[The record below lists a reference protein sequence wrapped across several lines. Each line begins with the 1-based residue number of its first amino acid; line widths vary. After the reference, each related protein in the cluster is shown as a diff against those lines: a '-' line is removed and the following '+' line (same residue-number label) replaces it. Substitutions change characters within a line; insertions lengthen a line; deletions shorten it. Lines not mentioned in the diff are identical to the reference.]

1 MAKGIFLNTK
11 DLNGYLNDVEDMAK
25 MLARDIALLTGRDVE
40 EVLEEYGNL
49 VAYKKNIFRSIVL
62 QEEGKEE
69 REEISKVVGQLW
81 KEGKL
86 TEEQKKMFE

>member
-81 KEGKL
+81 KD
-86 TEEQKKMFE
+86 